1 MPWRA
6 CNALGRGVRRSR
18 RSFARACGT
27 CVLWQARRLVAS
39 GRHRPIRTRRA
50 DAIAH
55 RRARLAHETP
65 GFAMRQVCAHCS
77 IFARTKRAARTRD
90 THAIRKRRRLGK
102 DALAS
107 QALGCRSARSSR
119 IVVVVPRIRGAHDL
133 GHAAPRAVRT
143 GRAHVA
149 VYRTAA
155 FAMSGTCRAAVFRN
169 ARGLVWPRRRRA
181 RITRRAGL
189 VRRRRARAAHVG
201 VDRARPERVASRR
214 IRSAAEGAARTC
226 GARPWAGL
234 RRRRRDVRSR
244 STIAPILR
252 RKPARIAFADRC
264 TAVARYLSARAAA
277 RAPAPRDKQ
286 EKEPKNR

>member
-27 CVLWQARRLVAS
+27 CVLWQARGLVAS
-39 GRHRPIRTRRA
+39 GRHRAIRTRRA

-55 RRARLAHETP
+55 RCARLAHETP
-65 GFAMRQVCAHCS
+65 GFAMRQVCACCS
-77 IFARTKRAARTRD
+77 IFAHAKRAAGARD
-90 THAIRKRRRLGK
+90 TRAIRKWRRLGK

-107 QALGCRSARSSR
+107 QALGCRGARSSR

-133 GHAAPRAVRT
+133 GHAAPRAVRA

-149 VYRTAA
+149 VHGTAA
-155 FAMSGTCRAAVFRN
+155 FAMGRARGAAVFRN
-169 ARGLVWPRRRRA
+169 ARGLVWPCRRRA

-189 VRRRRARAAHVG
+189 VRRRRARAADVA
-201 VDRARPERVASRR
+201 VDRARPERVAPRR
-214 IRSAAEGAARTC
+214 IRSAAEGATRTRRARS
-226 GARPWAGL
+226 WAGL

-252 RKPARIAFADRC
+252 RKPARIALVDRYP
-264 TAVARYLSARAAA
+264 AVTRHLPARATT
-277 RAPAPRDKQ
+277 RAPASRDKQ
-286 EKEPKNR
+286 QKEPKSR